1 MENLI
6 KIFMRWLDSLGICIE
21 AQIIIIVMI
30 IFLVV
35 AFVVC
40 KGADYLEKLS
50 EEEPKE

>member
-6 KIFMRWLDSLGICIE
+6 KMFMQWLDSLGFGIE
-21 AQIIIIVMI
+21 AQIIITVMI
-30 IFLVV
+30 IFLGI
-35 AFVVC
+35 AFIVC